1 MLGLVETSASVTTLL
16 WAFDPIL
23 ILSLAW
29 PFLGERIDRPLVG
42 LVAVATC
49 GVLLVS
55 GFVSGSSLIANLG
68 SASFWRACC
77 AVVQ

>member
-55 GFVSGSSLIANLG
+55 GSSLIANLG